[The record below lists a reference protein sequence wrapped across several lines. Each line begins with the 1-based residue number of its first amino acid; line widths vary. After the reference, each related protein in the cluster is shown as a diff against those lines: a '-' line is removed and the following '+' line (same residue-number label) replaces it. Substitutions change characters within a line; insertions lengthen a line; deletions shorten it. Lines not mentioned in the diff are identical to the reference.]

1 MFWKWYKMLPQFRFR
16 SGGKRFKDFCFNSIP
31 SLLFVMYAFLL
42 SFYLFIIAYLRKVS
56 SRSAVMIDSME
67 SFDTDNEDQFSLHLK
82 SRNEDVSALY
92 DLHNEIMS
100 QDFKIISANINR
112 MESGN
117 TIIKLQF
124 DENKSLEIKKC
135 AETFAD
141 YNEELIDVYYDEE
154 LLEKDDTGLQEGL
167 D

>member
-1 MFWKWYKMLPQFRFR
+1 
-16 SGGKRFKDFCFNSIP
+16 
-31 SLLFVMYAFLL
+31 
-42 SFYLFIIAYLRKVS
+42 
-56 SRSAVMIDSME
+56 MIDSME

-82 SRNEDVSALY
+82 SCNEDVSSLY

-100 QDFKIISANINR
+100 QDFKIISVTINR
-112 MESGN
+112 KDDN
-117 TIIKLQF
+117 TIIKLKF

-154 LLEKDDTGLQEGL
+154 LLEKYDIGLQEDL

>member
-1 MFWKWYKMLPQFRFR
+1 
-16 SGGKRFKDFCFNSIP
+16 
-31 SLLFVMYAFLL
+31 
-42 SFYLFIIAYLRKVS
+42 
-56 SRSAVMIDSME
+56 MIDSME

-92 DLHNEIMS
+92 NLHNEITS
-100 QDFKIISANINR
+100 QDFKIISAKINR
-112 MESGN
+112 TESGN

-154 LLEKDDTGLQEGL
+154 LLEKMDIGLQEGL